1 MKVKT
6 ADLKGINLD
15 WAVAMIDFKY
25 FKLESPSPEALNF
38 FLKCQKSP
46 FPVFDYSSNW
56 ERVGPLIEASSPVI
70 TICQAK
76 VRTEISTLENGILST
91 GVGLSISYLESFLR
105 AFVALHSGDEVDIPD
120 ELLTPQHAD
129 GEE

>member
-6 ADLKGINLD
+6 ADLKGIALD
-15 WAVAMIDFKY
+15 WAVADIDR
-25 FKLESPSPEALNF
+25 KLGECSPETLDILLNR
-38 FLKCQKSP
+38 QKSP
-46 FPVFDYSSNW
+46 FPVFDYSNNW
-56 ERVGPLIEASSPVI
+56 DRTGPLIEASSPVI

-76 VRTEISTLENGILST
+76 VRTEISTLENDILST
-91 GVGLSISYLESFLR
+91 GVGLGISYLESFLR